1 MGKSIGK
8 CTVVHKVVMMVL
20 MTMIE
25 MMMMV
30 LPLNDKMIYPLKT
43 DDHQSLEVKFS

>member
-1 MGKSIGK
+1 MGKRIGK

-30 LPLNDKMIYPLKT
+30 LPLNDKMIYPLRPMTTK
-43 DDHQSLEVKFS
+43 V